1 MHVKGRELC
10 RRTAPPYTRPVQL
23 APKKFIWIAA
33 IVLPMLSGAHADQ
46 SRIVSIKET
55 QQYQN
60 PTLLKQAWALP
71 VAVLYQSGIEYQRN
85 ASVCG
90 PTSIANVL
98 HSLQQPGDQEIV
110 LQGAGLSTVLGY
122 LPQGVTLDQLAD
134 IARRKLGRKVSVLRD
149 LDLVGFREQM
159 RHTNDLSRR
168 YVINFSRGPLFGTGG
183 GHHSPVA
190 GYLMNEDLVL
200 VLDVNEKYGPW
211 LVKSER
217 LYEAMNTVDTGTQ
230 KKRGLLLIE

>member
-1 MHVKGRELC
+1 
-10 RRTAPPYTRPVQL
+10 VQL
-23 APKKFIWIAA
+23 AAKKFIWIAA

-46 SRIVSIKET
+46 SRIVSIKEA

-98 HSLQQPGDQEIV
+98 HSLQQPGNQEIV

-134 IARRKLGRKVSVLRD
+134 IARQKLSRKVSVLRD

-159 RHTNDLSRR
+159 RHT
-168 YVINFSRGPLFGTGG
+168 
-183 GHHSPVA
+183 
-190 GYLMNEDLVL
+190 
-200 VLDVNEKYGPW
+200 K
-211 LVKSER
+211 
-217 LYEAMNTVDTGTQ
+217 
-230 KKRGLLLIE
+230 